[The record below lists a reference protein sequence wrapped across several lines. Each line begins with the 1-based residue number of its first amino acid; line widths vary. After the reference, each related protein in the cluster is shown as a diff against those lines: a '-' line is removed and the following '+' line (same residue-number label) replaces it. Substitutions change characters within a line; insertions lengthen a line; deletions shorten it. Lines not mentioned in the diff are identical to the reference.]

1 MILNSFP
8 EIWVSWYSD
17 IIFFMCYGAVPVIS
31 IETETITPRKASCLG
46 EYKITKLLIFNININ
61 I

>member
-1 MILNSFP
+1 MGS
-8 EIWVSWYSD
+8 
-17 IIFFMCYGAVPVIS
+17 VPVIS
-31 IETETITPRKASCLG
+31 IETETITPGKASCLG